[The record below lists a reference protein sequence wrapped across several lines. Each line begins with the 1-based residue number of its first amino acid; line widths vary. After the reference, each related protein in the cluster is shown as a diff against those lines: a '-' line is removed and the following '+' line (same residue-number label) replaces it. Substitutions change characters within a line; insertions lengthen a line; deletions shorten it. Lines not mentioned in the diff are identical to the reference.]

1 MSNQVKQIVAPLD
14 EATAREL
21 RAGDAVSLSG
31 TIITGRDVAHKREV
45 EILKSG
51 GALPFQLENQIVYYV
66 GPSPAPPGR
75 PIGAAGPTTSYR
87 MDAYAPFLIERGLRG
102 MIGKGPRSEDV
113 KEAMRRFGAVYF
125 MAIGGAGA
133 LISKRITAA
142 KIIAWEELGTEAV
155 RELVV
160 EDLPLIVA
168 TDTLGG
174 DLYQTGREMY
184 KR

>member
-1 MSNQVKQIVAPLD
+1 
-14 EATAREL
+14 
-21 RAGDAVSLSG
+21 
-31 TIITGRDVAHKREV
+31 
-45 EILKSG
+45 
-51 GALPFQLENQIVYYV
+51 
-66 GPSPAPPGR
+66 
-75 PIGAAGPTTSYR
+75 